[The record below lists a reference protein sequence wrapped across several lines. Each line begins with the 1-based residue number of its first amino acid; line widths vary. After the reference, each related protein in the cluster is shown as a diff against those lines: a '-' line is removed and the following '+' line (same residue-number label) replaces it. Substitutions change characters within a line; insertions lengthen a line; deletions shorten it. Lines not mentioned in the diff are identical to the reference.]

1 MPSLEAEK
9 AARAFGSTA
18 RISAVPKSHRKPF
31 YARKNSLGCAYS
43 VTVCVLVSTTIVI
56 NHLIFGFSQLA
67 GADMIEGGNKAST
80 NPDYWDP
87 DAGLFKA
94 VFDVGLTF
102 NATSQDAVE
111 LQAFAYSQ
119 LCQHTPYYPEIDCEL
134 QSDQMSVCVVLKCKQ
149 FQMSKQA
156 VQMSYMYS
164 IWELWEMQTVRRG
177 ERRGERGGA
186 VSLTHVISTLAD

>member
-1 MPSLEAEK
+1 MTPPPGPP
-9 AARAFGSTA
+9 AA
-18 RISAVPKSHRKPF
+18 
-31 YARKNSLGCAYS
+31 
-43 VTVCVLVSTTIVI
+43 
-56 NHLIFGFSQLA
+56 Q
-67 GADMIEGGNKAST
+67 IEGGKEAST

-164 IWELWEMQTVRRG
+164 IWELWEMKTVRSAPRRVGRG
-177 ERRGERGGA
+177 ERRGERVHGPAPRHALGRRGCPA
-186 VSLTHVISTLAD
+186 VAAAPSRSPT